1 MTGYAAG
8 TAELA
13 RGRVSVELRSV
24 NSRYLDI
31 QCRIGEELRATE
43 PALREL
49 IASRVMRGK
58 IECRVAFGAQA
69 ATAAAASLDSTALEN
84 LRRLSAEARRAFPDA
99 APMHVG
105 EVLRWPGI
113 VADAP
118 LDDEALRASVLEL
131 ARKVVADLCETR
143 MREGAKLAAIVSA
156 RTDEMRRRLAEV
168 APLVPE
174 ALAAY
179 QAKLGERLREALG
192 SADEERIRAEVAVFA
207 MRSDVDEELTRLAA
221 HLDEVQRTLGQ
232 SGAVGKRLDFLA
244 QELNREAN
252 TLASKAAGIKI
263 ADCALELKLLIE
275 QMREQVQNI
284 E

>member
-1 MTGYAAG
+1 MTGFAAG
-8 TAELA
+8 TADLA
-13 RGRVSVELRSV
+13 RGRLAVELRSV

-31 QCRIGEELRATE
+31 QCRIAEELRAAE

-49 IASRVMRGK
+49 IASRITRGK
-58 IECRVAFGAQA
+58 IDCKVVFAAQA
-69 ATAAAASLDSTALEN
+69 ASAHPVSLDSAALEN
-84 LRRLSAEARRAFPDA
+84 LRRLAEEARRAFPQA
-99 APMHVG
+99 APLQIG

-113 VADAP
+113 IAEAP
-118 LDDEALRASVLEL
+118 LDDDVLRASLLQL
-131 ARKVVADLCETR
+131 ARQVVAGLCDART
-143 MREGAKLAAIVSA
+143 REGAKLVAIVAA
-156 RTDEMRRRLAEV
+156 RVDEMRRRLGEL

-179 QAKLGERLREALG
+179 QAKLAERLREVLG
-192 SADEERIRAEVAVFA
+192 SADAERIRAEVAVFA
-207 MRSDVDEELTRLAA
+207 MRSDVDEELTRLHT

-232 SGAVGKRLDFLA
+232 AGAVGKRLDFLA

-252 TLASKAAGIKI
+252 TLASKAAGVKI

-275 QMREQVQNI
+275 QVREQVQNI